1 MWLNL
6 YILIF
11 IILSFFSP
19 TFNHT
24 QRLPFPRHRL
34 AGWLQVQIAPSS
46 SSIAVSVIPEGVAQ
60 EVQALAALLQVQHAS
75 LFAVDMQPQPSFQF
89 AFDPSPQLWA
99 DIAGQYDK
107 IVRIANQL
115 CLGPLRRSIRPL
127 EQVVEPVPLDV
138 AQQRTPHAYFRSA
151 PVIAPH
157 RRGLALSRRL

>member
-24 QRLPFPRHRL
+24 QRLPFLRHRL

-99 DIAGQYDK
+99 DIAGMD
-107 IVRIANQL
+107 
-115 CLGPLRRSIRPL
+115 RRQTGDRKSTRLNSSHVSISYA
-127 EQVVEPVPLDV
+127 V
-138 AQQRTPHAYFRSA
+138 FC
-151 PVIAPH
+151 
-157 RRGLALSRRL
+157 